1 LDANLGLAHPKGVP
15 GFYAATLEDRW
26 ILSRFNRATADV
38 NDSLL
43 SYRFHEAANRIYDFF
58 WGELCD
64 WYLELI
70 KPRLMGD
77 NPHAARQACTNL
89 LTMLESSLRLLH
101 PVMPFITEEIWHA
114 IYDGKP
120 PLKSIALAAYPQSD
134 DKQIDLTAETH
145 MAVLQDLIAS
155 IRNVR
160 AELKVESK
168 VKVPIQLYAH
178 EADIRKVI
186 EQNAGAVERQGNVER
201 IEFVDTSLARLPGA
215 RHTAR
220 FDVHVVYEQKIDVA
234 AECERQRKDLEKIEK
249 ELANNERQLT
259 NEGFLAK
266 APSQVVEGLRK
277 RRQELDLL
285 QAKAKSK
292 MQELGCK

>member
-1 LDANLGLAHPKGVP
+1 
-15 GFYAATLEDRW
+15 
-26 ILSRFNRATADV
+26 
-38 NDSLL
+38 
-43 SYRFHEAANRIYDFF
+43 
-58 WGELCD
+58 
-64 WYLELI
+64 
-70 KPRLMGD
+70 MGD
-77 NPHAARQACTNL
+77 NPDAARQACTNL

-120 PLKSIALAAYPQSD
+120 PLKSIALAAYPQSE
-134 DKQIDLTAETH
+134 DKQIDLTIETH

-201 IEFVDTSLARLPGA
+201 IEFVDTSLAKLPGA

-234 AECERQRKDLEKIEK
+234 AECERQKRDLEKIEK

-259 NEGFLAK
+259 NEGFLVK